1 MLPSCH
7 SGQAE
12 TLCFLSYFHL
22 LLYAPKAREKSR
34 TSFHIQNFNKVELHE
49 EQHYGKQTQEKI
61 SSSFFLRQRIFV
73 FKRKYFTRTMHTIQ
87 LRFIHRRRL
96 YWLHIW
102 RTCKRFFFQICLFL
116 GCKWAFFSLCL
127 VPKFPQATKM
137 AKHFAS
143 RNELENHV
151 QIAIIL
157 KEHITNVQCRDRE
170 NTIQKTL
177 QQNLCPK
184 NIFYLNL
191 PILLRWLNISPPGTY
206 SIIMY
211 KLELSCKI
219 SYITLF

>member
-102 RTCKRFFFQICLFL
+102 RTCKRFFSRFVFSGVANGLFL
-116 GCKWAFFSLCL
+116 AYA
-127 VPKFPQATKM
+127 Q
-137 AKHFAS
+137 
-143 RNELENHV
+143 
-151 QIAIIL
+151 
-157 KEHITNVQCRDRE
+157 
-170 NTIQKTL
+170 
-177 QQNLCPK
+177 
-184 NIFYLNL
+184 YLNF
-191 PILLRWLNISPPGTY
+191 PRRRRWLNISPPEMNSRT
-206 SIIMY
+206 MY
-211 KLELSCKI
+211 RLLLS
-219 SYITLF
+219 

>member
-102 RTCKRFFFQICLFL
+102 RTCKRVFFLDLSFLGLQMGFFQP
-116 GCKWAFFSLCL
+116 CL

-157 KEHITNVQCRDRE
+157 KEHITNVQYRDR
-170 NTIQKTL
+170 KTQFKKL
-177 QQNLCPK
+177 FNKTFAPK
-184 NIFYLNL
+184 TFF
-191 PILLRWLNISPPGTY
+191 T
-206 SIIMY
+206 
-211 KLELSCKI
+211 
-219 SYITLF
+219 

>member
-1 MLPSCH
+1 
-7 SGQAE
+7 
-12 TLCFLSYFHL
+12 
-22 LLYAPKAREKSR
+22 
-34 TSFHIQNFNKVELHE
+34 
-49 EQHYGKQTQEKI
+49 
-61 SSSFFLRQRIFV
+61 
-73 FKRKYFTRTMHTIQ
+73 
-87 LRFIHRRRL
+87 
-96 YWLHIW
+96 
-102 RTCKRFFFQICLFL
+102 
-116 GCKWAFFSLCL
+116 
-127 VPKFPQATKM
+127 M

-211 KLELSCKI
+211 KLELSCKT
-219 SYITLF
+219 SYKYHTILKSQFLSEHTVRKLPKNNPKKEGLAFFCCCLHFIGKLKN